1 MSVAVGQVIFRD
13 GSGAG
18 QAGPALRKSV
28 AAAFAVVPRPSL
40 GAILSL
46 LYLLTFHLTFPLR
59 NAPQFPS
66 ACRVTLFDVSSAH
79 LLECSDFQAEKH

>member
-28 AAAFAVVPRPSL
+28 AAFAVDPRPSL

-66 ACRVTLFDVSSAH
+66 AYRVTLFDVSSAH